1 MNILLFP
8 PIAFILIFI
17 FVYIL
22 FKLITPPPTYGA
34 TKSAIH
40 KASQADGGVTPPLKN
55 EESCDYRQFFP
66 LAVFFTILHI
76 AGLMLA
82 TWAFIPL
89 AETIGPIIAYLISVI
104 IILAVLFV

>member
-34 TKSAIH
+34 ISAIH
-40 KASQADGGVTPPLKN
+40 KASQTGDGEIPPLKN
-55 EESCDYRQFFP
+55 EKIGDYQKFFSY
-66 LAVFFTILHI
+66 ATFFTILHI
-76 AGLMLA
+76 AGLILA
-82 TWAFIPL
+82 VWAFNPL
-89 AETIGPIIAYLISVI
+89 VETIGPPIAYLISVI
-104 IILAVLFV
+104 LILTALFV